1 MVSCF
6 PTLLTFI
13 GLTFICLSCLDSL
26 SSEIVVRFSVEF
38 NGLTVRK
45 QSKQFSDCFAMSGFM
60 YSLLGVPN
68 KESVSFLSS
77 LLP

>member
-6 PTLLTFI
+6 PTLMTFI
-13 GLTFICLSCLDSL
+13 GLTLICLSSLDSL
-26 SSEIVVRFSVEF
+26 SIEIVVRFSVGF

-60 YSLLGVPN
+60 YSLPGVPN
-68 KESVSFLSS
+68 KTSVSCLSS
-77 LLP
+77 SLP